1 MWPNKRL
8 EQLKVIRTSQ
18 STWTC
23 RATRFGTVWNYCQ
36 VFPTDTSTW
45 HIPYLKKMKRRWL
58 ETIPVDGKFHH
69 RCPLW
74 AVDFQS
80 CLGLY
85 TCGSP
90 SVVWPM
96 KPMTSND
103 VIWQKRWCFDQQP
116 IFRWHMAPCV
126 DSGSPESPCARKLH
140 KTAEIYGAPDAVGH
154 TLRRGHTSHV
164 QTRTWVNY
172 TKTINNLGFSL
183 LGITLGTPWAT
194 PGRHVNC
201 FQGSSHTF
209 FPASHATMLSPS
221 GCHVHCLVSSERRR
235 DGLFGYGMV
244 WLKMGH
250 CHWGGES

>member
-23 RATRFGTVWNYCQ
+23 RATRFGTVWNYCK

-85 TCGSP
+85 TWGSP

-103 VIWQKRWCFDQQP
+103 EIWQKQWCATNFQ
-116 IFRWHMAPCV
+116 V
-126 DSGSPESPCARKLH
+126 
-140 KTAEIYGAPDAVGH
+140 TYGAMCRFRISRIS
-154 TLRRGHTSHV
+154 LRQEAAQDSRDLW
-164 QTRTWVNY
+164 RTWRCGAHLKARPYQSCPNEDVGKLYKNY
-172 TKTINNLGFSL
+172 QQL
-183 LGITLGTPWAT
+183 
-194 PGRHVNC
+194 R
-201 FQGSSHTF
+201 F
-209 FPASHATMLSPS
+209 FTTGNH
-221 GCHVHCLVSSERRR
+221 
-235 DGLFGYGMV
+235 FGYPMSYTWVPCQLLSRIQPHFFSRLTRNDVVTVRLPHALPRFERAEARWFVWV